1 MISDYVK
8 DFVKS
13 FITSYRKFDTS
24 LADID
29 ANNDT
34 VKPLVVTLCGSS
46 KFKDA
51 FIQLNKALT
60 LSNVIVLMPGIWGHN
75 GDEEYI
81 SEESKSNL
89 DKLHFSKIDLS
100 DAIIVVN
107 NYSNDFKEEH
117 YIGDSTLKEIEYAKN
132 HHKFVYFLF

>member
-1 MISDYVK
+1 MISNYVK
-8 DFVKS
+8 DFVMK
-13 FITSYRKFDTS
+13 FLISYRKLNTM
-24 LADID
+24 LMDID
-29 ANNDT
+29 DKDDT
-34 VKPLVVTLCGSS
+34 VKPLVVTLCGST

-81 SEESKSNL
+81 SPESKSNL
-89 DKLHFSKIDLS
+89 DKLHLSKIDLS

-107 NYSNDFKEEH
+107 NYSSTSKEVH
-117 YIGDSTLKEIEYAKN
+117 FIGDSTRKEMEYAKN
-132 HHKFVYFLF
+132 HNKLVYFLY